1 MSTNLHDIIMLA
13 KSNCISEP
21 DEIRGI
27 TEAMLRV
34 PFKQLEPSTAYFKF
48 VRKELSFNSLNTDIA
63 EVITFGDVLSLID
76 RISLS
81 SADKK
86 FRLLYDQFA
95 AFGLLEAVAIPQVR
109 MFTNL
114 SVSAFMKPLNPKDK
128 KTVDSICKDYIKSEI
143 TDRTNIGDLIRDS
156 KKIITRFWEIHTD
169 IRQYEERIINT
180 SLCLDLIFI
189 ETIKK
194 SYPEYFS
201 LSRLTELSSAYTKSI
216 S

>member
-13 KSNCISEP
+13 KSNCISAP

-48 VRKELSFNSLNTDIA
+48 VRKELTFNSLNTDLT

-114 SVSAFMKPLNPKDK
+114 SVSA
-128 KTVDSICKDYIKSEI
+128 
-143 TDRTNIGDLIRDS
+143 
-156 KKIITRFWEIHTD
+156 
-169 IRQYEERIINT
+169 
-180 SLCLDLIFI
+180 
-189 ETIKK
+189 
-194 SYPEYFS
+194 
-201 LSRLTELSSAYTKSI
+201 
-216 S
+216 